1 MQKNR
6 IYKIL
11 IPSYLDPLGHPIFA
25 DKIAENIS
33 HIHKNAK
40 ILMYCI
46 DSERDIKDSNYE
58 LETININFFGK
69 FFNYSTKKYLL
80 KLNFFG
86 VILFYA
92 IRLIS
97 ITIFYIKVFK
107 RSNPSD
113 FVIDLEYEPIQDLI
127 ASPFKKLF
135 FKRISIIHS
144 FEYEG
149 GVSLKMLY
157 KKFSLMFVRKF
168 LRDSTNNKI
177 GFMNSKAIKSAKFM
191 GFPKDQIIL
200 AGWGYDSFDY
210 KLRNEKKGSILQN
223 NSEKINVLS
232 FGLIRETKMLSKITE
247 LFLIANLDQVQF
259 NIVGKSIDNEIEKI
273 RSKIQEYE
281 SSTSI
286 ILKDEYIEEEDIENL
301 ILSNDIMLIS
311 HEAGFT
317 SISGPLL
324 LAFQYRK
331 PILCFSK
338 NTVKDLVEASSSGLA
353 LDLDRINPNELIQ
366 KLEFLKDHKYS
377 DEKVREFQ
385 WKEITRRLILES

>member
-1 MQKNR
+1 
-6 IYKIL
+6 
-11 IPSYLDPLGHPIFA
+11 
-25 DKIAENIS
+25 
-33 HIHKNAK
+33 
-40 ILMYCI
+40 
-46 DSERDIKDSNYE
+46 
-58 LETININFFGK
+58 
-69 FFNYSTKKYLL
+69 
-80 KLNFFG
+80 
-86 VILFYA
+86 
-92 IRLIS
+92 
-97 ITIFYIKVFK
+97 
-107 RSNPSD
+107 
-113 FVIDLEYEPIQDLI
+113 
-127 ASPFKKLF
+127 
-135 FKRISIIHS
+135 
-144 FEYEG
+144 
-149 GVSLKMLY
+149 
-157 KKFSLMFVRKF
+157 
-168 LRDSTNNKI
+168 
-177 GFMNSKAIKSAKFM
+177 
-191 GFPKDQIIL
+191 
-200 AGWGYDSFDY
+200 
-210 KLRNEKKGSILQN
+210 
-223 NSEKINVLS
+223 
-232 FGLIRETKMLSKITE
+232 MLSKITE

-317 SISGPLL
+317 SISGPPL

-353 LDLDRINPNELIQ
+353 LDLDQINPNELIQ